1 MLLQRW
7 QLLALYACVLT
18 ALAWPVLWV
27 DIPVGVDTLNH
38 FARIHVRAHIDTDP
52 DLARLFEVRD
62 TLVPYLGMDWLLT
75 PLVRVLD
82 TLAVARL
89 LTVALVWGTVGAVAA
104 VQLAFTG
111 RIGPGAAVAGLV
123 AWNGLMAWGFL
134 NYVLG
139 LIAALLGFALWHA
152 WRDRPALRRL
162 AVFGALC
169 LALYLTHLLALL
181 VYAGL
186 VGLHALVY
194 RDRRWLVLIVQ
205 FVPPALLWLLATPPS
220 PLGKL
225 GLFYNLPA
233 SVVAL
238 TSPFL
243 FPGGLGGADV
253 GYLVLLASLALAGLL
268 TRLGLLRWHR
278 PLLSM
283 AVAITLVS
291 FAVPVAAAG
300 ISWINMR
307 LPLVAA
313 CLAIAALRYTGPPVW
328 GAVVAALIL
337 IRVASVTGTMQD
349 CAPHYAELRQAMA
362 ALPRGVVLVPVL
374 ERADTPLACS
384 SLPVYEH
391 IGNLVTLERAGLSTD
406 FFAQTPSVRSRG
418 AVTDRKA
425 VEMEAVTPG
434 DLGPHVLWM
443 HLGHAAPKPA
453 GARVLVAG
461 SFFDLLAF
469 TPAD

>member
-7 QLLALYACVLT
+7 QVLALYACVLT

-38 FARIHVRAHIDTDP
+38 FARIHVRAHIATDP
-52 DLARLFEVRD
+52 DLARLFEVRE

-82 TLAVARL
+82 TLAVARV
-89 LTVALVWGTVGAVAA
+89 LTVALVWGAVGAVAA

-111 RIGPGAAVAGLV
+111 RIGAGAAVAGLV

-139 LIAALLGFALWHA
+139 LIAALLAFALWHA
-152 WRDRPALRRL
+152 WRNRPAVWRL

-186 VGLHALVY
+186 VGLHALAY
-194 RDRRWLVLIVQ
+194 RDRRWPVLVAQ

-225 GLFYNLPA
+225 GLFYNLPS
-233 SVVAL
+233 SVIAL
-238 TSPFL
+238 ASPFL
-243 FPGGLGGADV
+243 FRGGLGDADV

-278 PLLSM
+278 PLLGM
-283 AVAITLVS
+283 AVAVTLVS
-291 FAVPVAAAG
+291 VAVPVAAAG
-300 ISWINMR
+300 ISWVNMR

-328 GAVVAALIL
+328 GAVAAALIL

-362 ALPRGVVLVPVL
+362 ALPRGAVLVPVL

-391 IGNLVTLERAGLSTD
+391 IADLVTLERSGLSTD
-406 FFAQTPSVRSRG
+406 FFAQTTSVRSRG
-418 AVTDRKA
+418 AITDRKA
-425 VEMEAVTPG
+425 VELEDVTPG
-434 DLGPHVLWM
+434 DLGPHVLWI
-443 HLGHAAPKPA
+443 HLGHEAPKPA

>member
-152 WRDRPALRRL
+152 WRDRPALWRL

-169 LALYLTHLLALL
+169 MALYLTHLLALL

-194 RDRRWLVLIVQ
+194 RDRRWLVLIAQ

-220 PLGKL
+220 P
-225 GLFYNLPA
+225 
-233 SVVAL
+233 
-238 TSPFL
+238 
-243 FPGGLGGADV
+243 
-253 GYLVLLASLALAGLL
+253 
-268 TRLGLLRWHR
+268 
-278 PLLSM
+278 
-283 AVAITLVS
+283 
-291 FAVPVAAAG
+291 
-300 ISWINMR
+300 
-307 LPLVAA
+307 
-313 CLAIAALRYTGPPVW
+313 
-328 GAVVAALIL
+328 
-337 IRVASVTGTMQD
+337 
-349 CAPHYAELRQAMA
+349 
-362 ALPRGVVLVPVL
+362 
-374 ERADTPLACS
+374 
-384 SLPVYEH
+384 
-391 IGNLVTLERAGLSTD
+391 
-406 FFAQTPSVRSRG
+406 
-418 AVTDRKA
+418 
-425 VEMEAVTPG
+425 
-434 DLGPHVLWM
+434 
-443 HLGHAAPKPA
+443 
-453 GARVLVAG
+453 
-461 SFFDLLAF
+461 
-469 TPAD
+469 

>member
-7 QLLALYACVLT
+7 RLLALYACVLT

-52 DLARLFEVRD
+52 DLARLFEVRE

-82 TLAVARL
+82 TLAVARV
-89 LTVALVWGTVGAVAA
+89 LTVALVWGAVGAVAA

-111 RIGPGAAVAGLV
+111 RIGAGAAVAGLV

-139 LIAALLGFALWHA
+139 LIAALLAFALWHA
-152 WRDRPALRRL
+152 WRNRPAVWRL

-186 VGLHALVY
+186 VGLHALAY
-194 RDRRWLVLIVQ
+194 RDRRWPVLVAQ

-225 GLFYNLPA
+225 GLFYNLPS
-233 SVVAL
+233 SVIAL
-238 TSPFL
+238 ASPFL
-243 FPGGLGGADV
+243 FRGGLGDADV

-278 PLLSM
+278 PLLGM
-283 AVAITLVS
+283 AVAVTLVS
-291 FAVPVAAAG
+291 VAVPVAAAG
-300 ISWINMR
+300 ISWVNMR

-328 GAVVAALIL
+328 GAVAAALIL

-362 ALPRGVVLVPVL
+362 ALPRGAVLVPVL

-391 IGNLVTLERAGLSTD
+391 IADLVTLERSGLSTD
-406 FFAQTPSVRSRG
+406 FFAQTTSVRSRG
-418 AVTDRKA
+418 AITDRKA
-425 VEMEAVTPG
+425 VELEAVTPG

-443 HLGHAAPKPA
+443 HLGHEAPKPA

>member
-38 FARIHVRAHIDTDP
+38 FARIHVRAHIATDP
-52 DLARLFEVRD
+52 DLARLFEVRE

-82 TLAVARL
+82 TLAVARV
-89 LTVALVWGTVGAVAA
+89 LTVALVWGAVGAVAA

-111 RIGPGAAVAGLV
+111 RIGAGAAVAGLV

-139 LIAALLGFALWHA
+139 LTAALLAFALWHA
-152 WRDRPALRRL
+152 WRNRPAVWRL

-169 LALYLTHLLALL
+169 LALFLTHLLALL

-186 VGLHALVY
+186 VGLHALAY
-194 RDRRWLVLIVQ
+194 RDRRWPVLVAQ

-225 GLFYNLPA
+225 GLFYNLPS
-233 SVVAL
+233 SVIAL
-238 TSPFL
+238 ASPFL
-243 FPGGLGGADV
+243 FRGGLGDADV

-278 PLLSM
+278 PLLGM
-283 AVAITLVS
+283 AVAVTLVS
-291 FAVPVAAAG
+291 VAVPVAAAG
-300 ISWINMR
+300 ISWVNMR

-328 GAVVAALIL
+328 GAVAAALIL

-362 ALPRGVVLVPVL
+362 ALPRGAVLVPVL

-391 IGNLVTLERAGLSTD
+391 IADLVTLERSGLSTD
-406 FFAQTPSVRSRG
+406 FFAQTTSVRSRG
-418 AVTDRKA
+418 AITDRKA
-425 VEMEAVTPG
+425 VELEDVTPG
-434 DLGPHVLWM
+434 DLGPHVLWI
-443 HLGHAAPKPA
+443 HLGHEAPKPA

>member
-152 WRDRPALRRL
+152 WRDRPVLWRPPR
-162 AVFGALC
+162 C
-169 LALYLTHLLALL
+169 E
-181 VYAGL
+181 
-186 VGLHALVY
+186 
-194 RDRRWLVLIVQ
+194 RW
-205 FVPPALLWLLATPPS
+205 
-220 PLGKL
+220 
-225 GLFYNLPA
+225 N
-233 SVVAL
+233 
-238 TSPFL
+238 
-243 FPGGLGGADV
+243 LGG
-253 GYLVLLASLALAGLL
+253 
-268 TRLGLLRWHR
+268 
-278 PLLSM
+278 
-283 AVAITLVS
+283 
-291 FAVPVAAAG
+291 
-300 ISWINMR
+300 
-307 LPLVAA
+307 
-313 CLAIAALRYTGPPVW
+313 
-328 GAVVAALIL
+328 
-337 IRVASVTGTMQD
+337 Q
-349 CAPHYAELRQAMA
+349 
-362 ALPRGVVLVPVL
+362 
-374 ERADTPLACS
+374 
-384 SLPVYEH
+384 
-391 IGNLVTLERAGLSTD
+391 
-406 FFAQTPSVRSRG
+406 RSRG
-418 AVTDRKA
+418 GSARSR
-425 VEMEAVTPG
+425 
-434 DLGPHVLWM
+434 
-443 HLGHAAPKPA
+443 AARPRRYAPTR
-453 GARVLVAG
+453 RVH
-461 SFFDLLAF
+461 
-469 TPAD
+469 

>member
-7 QLLALYACVLT
+7 RLLALYACVLT

-38 FARIHVRAHIDTDP
+38 FARIHVRAHIATDP
-52 DLARLFEVRD
+52 DLARLFEVRE

-82 TLAVARL
+82 TLAVARV
-89 LTVALVWGTVGAVAA
+89 LTVALVWGAVGAVAA

-111 RIGPGAAVAGLV
+111 RIGAGAAVAGLV

-139 LIAALLGFALWHA
+139 LIAALLAFALWHA
-152 WRDRPALRRL
+152 WRNRPAVWRL

-186 VGLHALVY
+186 VGLHALAY
-194 RDRRWLVLIVQ
+194 RDRRWPVLVAQ

-225 GLFYNLPA
+225 GLFYNLPS
-233 SVVAL
+233 SVIAL
-238 TSPFL
+238 ASPFL
-243 FPGGLGGADV
+243 FRGGLGDADV

-278 PLLSM
+278 PLLGM
-283 AVAITLVS
+283 AVTITLVS
-291 FAVPVAAAG
+291 VAVPVAAAG
-300 ISWINMR
+300 ISWVNMR

-328 GAVVAALIL
+328 GAVAAALIL

-362 ALPRGVVLVPVL
+362 ALPRGAVLVPVL

-391 IGNLVTLERAGLSTD
+391 IADLVTLERSGLSTD
-406 FFAQTPSVRSRG
+406 FFAQTTSVRSRG
-418 AVTDRKA
+418 AITDRKA

-434 DLGPHVLWM
+434 DLGPHVLWI
-443 HLGHAAPKPA
+443 HLGHEAPKPA

>member
-7 QLLALYACVLT
+7 QVLALYACVLT

-38 FARIHVRAHIDTDP
+38 FARIHVRAHIATDP
-52 DLARLFEVRD
+52 DLARLFEVRE

-82 TLAVARL
+82 TLAVARV
-89 LTVALVWGTVGAVAA
+89 LTVALVWGAVGAVAA

-111 RIGPGAAVAGLV
+111 RIGAGAAVAGLV

-139 LIAALLGFALWHA
+139 LTASLLAFALWHA
-152 WRDRPALRRL
+152 WRNRPAVWRL

-186 VGLHALVY
+186 VGLHALAY
-194 RDRRWLVLIVQ
+194 RDRRWPVLVAQ

-225 GLFYNLPA
+225 GLFYNLPS
-233 SVVAL
+233 SVIAL
-238 TSPFL
+238 ASPFL
-243 FPGGLGGADV
+243 FRGGLGDADV

-278 PLLSM
+278 PLLGM
-283 AVAITLVS
+283 AVAVTLVS
-291 FAVPVAAAG
+291 VAVPVAAAG
-300 ISWINMR
+300 ISWVNMR

-328 GAVVAALIL
+328 GAVAAALIL
-337 IRVASVTGTMQD
+337 IRVASVTSTMQD

-362 ALPRGVVLVPVL
+362 ALPRGAVLVPVL

-391 IGNLVTLERAGLSTD
+391 IADLVTLERSGLSTD
-406 FFAQTPSVRSRG
+406 FFAQTTSVRSRG
-418 AVTDRKA
+418 AITDRKA
-425 VEMEAVTPG
+425 VELEDVTPG
-434 DLGPHVLWM
+434 DLGPHVLWI
-443 HLGHAAPKPA
+443 HLGHEAPKPA